1 MSFDY
6 DLVVIG
12 STLEGIY
19 AAKKAVLLQ
28 ARVALVTQTDQKYLN
43 YASFIYLRCLTEI
56 TNLSTKLQ
64 QLPWGINS
72 ESKTIPKATFQSL
85 KNYGDLVAESIISE
99 NSLEDLA
106 ILGVDVIDG
115 KGEFCRLP
123 KQAFLVN
130 NRQLRSRNYL
140 LATSAQDRIDPHNYN
155 LEQFNYLTPDDLW
168 QQDLTDLPNN
178 IVFIANHYFNYRHL
192 ELAQGLARLG
202 KKITLATLS
211 SRTSTFLGTDT
222 IEASR
227 LFEAQFAA
235 DGIKILLN
243 CPLKQIK
250 KVDNQI
256 LLQLGNRTL
265 ETEAIVLVDSRQ
277 PNITGLNL
285 EGVGVKYLQKGIIV
299 NEKLQTTNQTIYAC
313 GDLLGGASLP
323 HLAQYEVDIALK
335 NMFSFPWFK
344 RDYRYLPKVMLTQ
357 PNLASIGLTKITD
370 SQKQERNIYLV
381 TQHFQSTIAA
391 QITGITTGWCQF
403 IIKDNGT
410 ILGCTIICDRAI
422 EMINLIALMMRH
434 EIGLNRNP
442 IQGLLSQ
449 EIPYVTP
456 SLTEIFNQVTIA
468 FHQQKLQRDRRLRAR
483 LETWFNWRR

>member
-6 DLVVIG
+6 DVVVIG

-19 AAKKAVLLQ
+19 AARKAVLLQ
-28 ARVALVTQTDQKYLN
+28 ARVALVTQTDRKYLN
-43 YASFIYLRCLTEI
+43 YSSFISFHCLTEI
-56 TNLSTKLQ
+56 TSFATKLQ
-64 QLPWGINS
+64 YLSWDNNL
-72 ESKTIPKATFQSL
+72 ESKTILKATFQEL
-85 KNYGDLVAESIISE
+85 KNYGDLVAESIIAE

-115 KGEFCRLP
+115 EGEFCRLP

-140 LATSAQDRIDPHNYN
+140 LATSAQDRIDPQNYN

-168 QQDLTDLPNN
+168 QQNFTDLPNN

-192 ELAQGLARLG
+192 ELAQGLARLD

-211 SRTSTFLGTDT
+211 SSNSVFLETDA

-227 LFEAQFAA
+227 FFEAQFAA

-250 KVDNQI
+250 KIDKQI
-256 LLQLGNRTL
+256 SLQLGNYTL
-265 ETEAIVLVDSRQ
+265 ETEAIILADSRQ

-285 EGVGVKYLQKGIIV
+285 EGVGVQYLQDGVIV

-313 GDLLGGASLP
+313 GDLLGGSSLP

-344 RDYRYLPKVMLTQ
+344 RDYRYLPRVMLTQ

-370 SQKQERNIYLV
+370 SQKQARNIYLV

-410 ILGCTIICDRAI
+410 ILGCTIIGDRAI

-434 EIGLNRNP
+434 KIGLNPNP

-456 SLTEIFNQVTIA
+456 SFTEILNQVTIA
-468 FHQQKLQRDRRLRAR
+468 FHQQKLQRDRKLRAR
-483 LETWFNWRR
+483 LDTWFNWRR